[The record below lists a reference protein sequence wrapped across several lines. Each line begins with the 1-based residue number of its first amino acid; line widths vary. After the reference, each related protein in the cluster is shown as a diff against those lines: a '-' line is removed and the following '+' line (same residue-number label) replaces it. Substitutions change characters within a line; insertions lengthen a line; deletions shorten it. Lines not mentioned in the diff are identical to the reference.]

1 MIDLEKEFELVLL
14 AAASFLMINLPE
26 IVFKG

>member
-1 MIDLEKEFELVLL
+1 MIDLGKEFQPVLL
-14 AAASFLMINLPE
+14 AAASFLMRNLPE